1 MDRISAMRVFGEVV
15 AAGSFTAA
23 AGTLGMSRAM
33 VTRHIA
39 ELEHWLGEPL
49 LQRTT
54 RRLSLTEAGE
64 ACVARSHLLLE
75 LVHDVEQV
83 VGQRDTEPY
92 GQIRVACC
100 CAFGHSH
107 LAAALADYLARHP
120 RARVDLW
127 LEDGP
132 VHLVED
138 RVDVAVRIANTLDA
152 SLQTR
157 KLSVCR
163 SVLCAA
169 PVYLRR
175 KGVPQ
180 VLEDLAQHNC
190 LTASRLD
197 TSQWT
202 FYRNGVEASVQVGG
216 NLSANDTTALVQAVR
231 AGAGLSLQ
239 PTYAVAPLLQSGE
252 LEIVLPE
259 WQPARLGIY
268 AVYLPRRHQ
277 PASIRS
283 LLDFL
288 AERFGDEPV
297 WDRLRAIEK
306 IASSAN
312 GIYVGA

>member
-15 AAGSFTAA
+15 ATGSFTAA
-23 AGTLGMSRAM
+23 ASALGMSRAM

-64 ACVARSHLLLE
+64 ACMVRSHLLLE
-75 LVHDVEQV
+75 LAHELEQV

-92 GQIRVACC
+92 GHIRIACC
-100 CAFGHSH
+100 SAFGQSH
-107 LAAALADYLARHP
+107 LAAAMADYLARYP
-120 RARVDLW
+120 RVRVDL
-127 LEDGP
+127 LLGDGLAR
-132 VHLVED
+132 LVED
-138 RVDVAVRIANTLDA
+138 RVDVAVRIADA
-152 SLQTR
+152 PDANLQVR

-169 PVYLRR
+169 PAYLQR

-202 FYRNGVEASVQVGG
+202 FHCNGVETSVQVGG

-239 PTYAVAPLLQSGE
+239 PTYVVAPLLQSGE

-259 WQPARLGIY
+259 WQPACLGIY

-277 PASIRS
+277 PASIRC

-288 AERFGDEPV
+288 AERFGTEPA
-297 WDRLRAIEK
+297 WEKLDAI
-306 IASSAN
+306 
-312 GIYVGA
+312 